1 MDMARPELITSF
13 GQIQLSYATPLVN
26 EPVPDSTESGI
37 CWYHPETACSFVV
50 TPVPPVPPGKQNV
63 VRQNEIAEVRPRF
76 YRDADDRA
84 KALRFSEAQRDTVV
98 GRISL
103 FWPPTFW
110 CRVELGLL
118 VLLQRIWRR
127 FAWYQEVEPVVL
139 TTGWFHRFP
148 AQFHSTPA
156 G

>member
-1 MDMARPELITSF
+1 MGTPHPLSTAGPAR
-13 GQIQLSYATPLVN
+13 
-26 EPVPDSTESGI
+26 
-37 CWYHPETACSFVV
+37 WYHPETACSFVV

-63 VRQNEIAEVRPRF
+63 ARKNEIAEGSAKF
-76 YRDADDRA
+76 YRDAGDPA
-84 KALRFSEAQRDTVV
+84 SEAQRDAVV

-139 TTGWFHRFP
+139 MTRP
-148 AQFHSTPA
+148 VPPVPCAVPLNPA